1 MSRCKDKTAASRTAR
16 AGHTII
22 LKAKLTTVCD
32 FFHMKMLNDL
42 DSWSKT
48 DRYFQQH
55 SLKYVLAGFSSC
67 LSCCG
72 LIPQRKVKLA
82 LMLLNGTTDHLKSA
96 GLTLLVIQNLK
107 ALNLL
112 TLLLKISCSL
122 ENGGYSW
129 FLTLKC
135 VWSVSI
141 TVSGETGTYR
151 SYGSMLSISTSFCK
165 YHC

>member
-1 MSRCKDKTAASRTAR
+1 MQRQNCCLTNCQSRSHNHFKSK
-16 AGHTII
+16 INNWMW
-22 LKAKLTTVCD
+22 
-32 FFHMKMLNDL
+32 FFFLMKGDRKMLNDL

-141 TVSGETGTYR
+141 TVSGETDTYR
-151 SYGSMLSISTSFCK
+151 SYGSML
-165 YHC
+165 